1 LRIDHTHKSWLIAS
15 LAIFGVSALLFGIY
29 RVPAPDGSM
38 GGTALGLTFGSAGF
52 AFMIFAALLGAR
64 KKVPVWRVGRAQTW
78 MRGHLWLGLLS
89 LPLAVF
95 HSGFRYGH
103 GLTALLMMLLIIV
116 VASGLFGA
124 ALQHYMPHIMTRE
137 VTMETI
143 YEEIGHV
150 RAQLREEAEE
160 LIKKAAAVP
169 EMAAARATDAAATNA
184 TAAVAVT
191 AAAKTTIADDAA
203 PLRNFYEAELKPFL
217 EKPSAHNSALG
228 DESQAHNAFL
238 QLRTLVPPA
247 LHATIDDLE
256 NICEEER
263 QLTLQGHLHVWLHG
277 WLLLHIPL
285 SLALILLGAVH
296 AVMALR
302 Y

>member
-1 LRIDHTHKSWLIAS
+1 
-15 LAIFGVSALLFGIY
+15 
-29 RVPAPDGSM
+29 M
-38 GGTALGLTFGSAGF
+38 GGTVLGLVFGSVGF

-89 LPLAVF
+89 LPLIVF

-103 GLTALLMMLLIIV
+103 GLTAVLMTLLIIV

-124 ALQHYMPHIMTRE
+124 ALQHYVPRVMTRE
-137 VTMETI
+137 ITMETI
-143 YEEIGHV
+143 YEEIEHV

-160 LIKKAAAVP
+160 LFTQATAEPPKAAAAGIASSTV
-169 EMAAARATDAAATNA
+169 
-184 TAAVAVT
+184 AAVAVREDQ
-191 AAAKTTIADDAA
+191 AG
-203 PLRNFYEAELKPFL
+203 PFRSFFEQELKPFL
-217 EKPSAHNSALG
+217 ENPGARGHALADQAQSSSAFA
-228 DESQAHNAFL
+228 

-256 NICEEER
+256 SICEEER
-263 QLTLQGHLHVWLHG
+263 QLSLQARLHVWLHG
-277 WLLLHIPL
+277 WLLLHIPV

>member
-1 LRIDHTHKSWLIAS
+1 
-15 LAIFGVSALLFGIY
+15 
-29 RVPAPDGSM
+29 M
-38 GGTALGLTFGSAGF
+38 GGTALGLVFGSIGF

-89 LPLAVF
+89 LPLIVF

-103 GLTALLMMLLIIV
+103 GLTAVLMTLLIIV

-124 ALQHYMPHIMTRE
+124 ALQHYMPRVMTRE
-137 VTMETI
+137 ITMETI
-143 YEEIGHV
+143 YEEIEHV

-160 LIKKAAAVP
+160 LFTQATAEPAKAAAAGV
-169 EMAAARATDAAATNA
+169 ASSTV
-184 TAAVAVT
+184 AAVAVREDQ
-191 AAAKTTIADDAA
+191 AG
-203 PLRNFYEAELKPFL
+203 PFRSFFEQELKPFL
-217 EKPSAHNSALG
+217 ENPGARGHALADQAQSSSAFA
-228 DESQAHNAFL
+228 

-247 LHATIDDLE
+247 LHTTIDDLE
-256 NICEEER
+256 SICEEER
-263 QLTLQGHLHVWLHG
+263 QLSLQARLHVWLHG
-277 WLLLHIPL
+277 WLLLHIPV

>member
-1 LRIDHTHKSWLIAS
+1 LRIDHTHKNWLAAS
-15 LAIFGVSALLFGIY
+15 LLIFGASMLLYAIY
-29 RVPAPDGSM
+29 RVPPSGVPM
-38 GGTALGLTFGSAGF
+38 GGTALGLGFGTLGF

-89 LPLAVF
+89 MPLIVF

-103 GLTALLMMLLIIV
+103 GLSAVLMTLLIFV
-116 VASGLFGA
+116 VASGVFGA
-124 ALQHYMPHIMTRE
+124 TLQHFMPRVMTRE

-143 YEEIGHV
+143 YEEIEHV

-160 LIKKAAAVP
+160 LFTQATAETAKAAAAGVIG
-169 EMAAARATDAAATNA
+169 A
-184 TAAVAVT
+184 TATSVAVREEE
-191 AAAKTTIADDAA
+191 AA
-203 PLRNFYEAELKPFL
+203 PLRNFFEQELKPFL
-217 EKPSAHNSALG
+217 ESPGGRGHALAGQAQSRSA
-228 DESQAHNAFL
+228 FV

-247 LHATIDDLE
+247 LHATLEDLE
-256 NICEEER
+256 SICEEER
-263 QLTLQGHLHVWLHG
+263 QLTMQARLHLWLHG
-277 WLLLHIPL
+277 WLLLHVPL

-302 Y
+302 F

>member
-1 LRIDHTHKSWLIAS
+1 L
-15 LAIFGVSALLFGIY
+15 IFGASMLLYGIY
-29 RVPAPDGSM
+29 HVRPSGVPM
-38 GGTALGLTFGSAGF
+38 GGTALGLVFGSLGF
-52 AFMIFAALLGAR
+52 ALMIFAALLGAR

-89 LPLAVF
+89 LPLIVL

-103 GLTALLMMLLIIV
+103 GLSAVLMTLLIVV
-116 VASGLFGA
+116 VASGVFGA
-124 ALQHYMPHIMTRE
+124 ALQHYMPRVMTRE

-143 YEEIGHV
+143 YEEIEHV

-160 LIKKAAAVP
+160 LFTQATAEAAKAAA
-169 EMAAARATDAAATNA
+169 AGGAGSTATS
-184 TAAVAVT
+184 VAVRE
-191 AAAKTTIADDAA
+191 DEAA
-203 PLRNFYEAELKPFL
+203 PLRNFFEQELKPFL
-217 EKPSAHNSALG
+217 ERPAARGHALADQAQSRSA
-228 DESQAHNAFL
+228 FV

-247 LHATIDDLE
+247 LHTTLEDLE
-256 NICEEER
+256 SICEEER
-263 QLTLQGHLHVWLHG
+263 QLTMQARLHLWLHG

-296 AVMALR
+296 AVVALR

>member
-1 LRIDHTHKSWLIAS
+1 LRIDRTHKSWLIAS
-15 LAIFGVSALLFGIY
+15 LGILGVSILLYGIY
-29 RVPAPDGSM
+29 RVPPSGKPM
-38 GGTALGLTFGSAGF
+38 GGTALGLAFGIVGF

-89 LPLAVF
+89 LPLIVL
-95 HSGFRYGH
+95 HSEFRYGH
-103 GLTALLMMLLIIV
+103 GLTAVLMTLLILV
-116 VASGLFGA
+116 VASGVFGA
-124 ALQHYMPHIMTRE
+124 ALQHYMPSVMARE

-143 YEEIGHV
+143 YDEIGHV
-150 RAQLREEAEE
+150 RAQLLEEAEE
-160 LIKKAAAVP
+160 MVKQVAAGTAKAAAAG
-169 EMAAARATDAAATNA
+169 AADSTD
-184 TAAVAVT
+184 VGVVT
-191 AAAKTTIADDAA
+191 VVEDENT
-203 PLRNFYEAELKPFL
+203 PLRNFFERELKPFL
-217 EKPSAHNSALG
+217 ENPSARGQALG
-228 DESQAHNAFL
+228 NEAQSRNAFA
-238 QLRTLVPPA
+238 QLRTLVSPA
-247 LHATIDDLE
+247 LHSMLDDLE

-263 QLTLQGHLHVWLHG
+263 QLTLQSQLHMWLHG

>member
-1 LRIDHTHKSWLIAS
+1 MRIDHTHMSWLVAS
-15 LAIFGVSALLFGIY
+15 LLLFGAAMLLYGIDH
-29 RVPAPDGSM
+29 VPPSGAPM
-38 GGTALGLTFGSAGF
+38 GGTAVGLMFGSAGF

-64 KKVPVWRVGRAQTW
+64 KKFPVWRVGRAQTW

-89 LPLAVF
+89 LPLIVF

-103 GLTALLMMLLIIV
+103 GLAAVLMTLLIIV
-116 VASGLFGA
+116 VASGVFGA
-124 ALQHYMPHIMTRE
+124 ALQHYMPRVMTRE

-143 YEEIGHV
+143 YEEIEHV

-160 LIKKAAAVP
+160 LVTQATAEKAKAAAAGVADSP
-169 EMAAARATDAAATNA
+169 ETS
-184 TAAVAVT
+184 VAVRV
-191 AAAKTTIADDAA
+191 DEAA
-203 PLRNFYEAELKPFL
+203 PLRNFFEQELKPFL
-217 EKPSAHNSALG
+217 ESPGARGHALADEAQARSAFVHLK
-228 DESQAHNAFL
+228 
-238 QLRTLVPPA
+238 TLVPPA
-247 LHATIDDLE
+247 LHTTLEDLE
-256 NICEEER
+256 SICEEER
-263 QLTLQGHLHVWLHG
+263 QLSMQARLHLWLHG

>member
-1 LRIDHTHKSWLIAS
+1 
-15 LAIFGVSALLFGIY
+15 
-29 RVPAPDGSM
+29 M
-38 GGTALGLTFGSAGF
+38 GGTALGLAFGGFGF

-89 LPLAVF
+89 LPLIVF

-103 GLTALLMMLLIIV
+103 GLSAVLTTLLIVV
-116 VASGLFGA
+116 VASGVFGA
-124 ALQHYMPHIMTRE
+124 ALQHYMPRVMTRE

-143 YEEIGHV
+143 YEEIEHV

-160 LIKKAAAVP
+160 LFAQ
-169 EMAAARATDAAATNA
+169 A
-184 TAAVAVT
+184 TAEAAKT
-191 AAAKTTIADDAA
+191 AAAGGAGSTATSVSVREDEAA
-203 PLRNFYEAELKPFL
+203 PLRNFFEQELKPFL
-217 EKPSAHNSALG
+217 DRPGARGHALADQAQSRSA
-228 DESQAHNAFL
+228 FV

-247 LHATIDDLE
+247 LHTTLEDLE
-256 NICEEER
+256 SICEEER
-263 QLTLQGHLHVWLHG
+263 QLTMQSRLHLWLHG
-277 WLLLHIPL
+277 WLLLHVPL

-302 Y
+302 F